1 MAAMAAQTT
10 TGRPGTVEAS
20 ERTSR
25 VPLRARRLAQRASRV
40 APLAMG
46 TVASSAILVG
56 SLGVGYL
63 PGDSPIRQWPLIAT
77 LRSTA
82 SLTEICAIAV
92 LGGGLLLLL
101 AWLRLRTT
109 ARSGDPRALRT
120 ILVAALS
127 WCAPLLIT
135 VPLFSRDMFSYVAQG
150 RLMVQGI
157 DPYSNGVATLPGWFI
172 LGVDPVWADSP
183 TPYGPLSL
191 LIERTAVQLAGW
203 SSPELSVAMLRAASV
218 AGVVVMAVYVLRLA
232 RLRGLSV
239 PLTAWTVVANPLTL
253 VLFVVAGHND
263 SVMLAL
269 ILASLFYAS
278 TDRRVLAVV
287 LMGAAIAV
295 KPVAVIALPVV
306 ALLWLRRDASLQ
318 ERVRAWLWTG
328 LGALGL
334 VVALGFAAGV
344 GVGWVAAMIV
354 PGTIMHWYAPMS
366 LVSILVS
373 TSVELT
379 GHDPA
384 AAVTLV
390 KLLALT
396 LAGVV
401 AGWLMLTR
409 RSIDPLARLATALLA
424 FVTASS
430 AIHPWYAL
438 WILPAAALA
447 RPWRTVHVH
456 LAVYAT
462 IFLMCVTLAEPVEGN
477 GGILD
482 QLPGR
487 VATIAAM
494 AVVGLYVL
502 LGYTDAERVDVR
514 GLVRG
519 LPLGGEMLARGS
531 DLLQRATGGRVGSRL
546 DRRYV
551 SARARD

>member
-1 MAAMAAQTT
+1 MAAQAT
-10 TGRPGTVEAS
+10 TGRPHTVEAS

-25 VPLRARRLAQRASRV
+25 VPLRARRLAQHAARV

-101 AWLRLRTT
+101 AWLRLRST

-191 LIERTAVQLAGW
+191 LTERTAVQLAGW
-203 SSPELSVAMLRAASV
+203 SSPELSVAMLRAVSV
-218 AGVVVMAVYVLRLA
+218 TGVVVMAVYVLRLA

-306 ALLWLRRDASLQ
+306 ALLWLRRDATLR

-334 VVALGFAAGV
+334 VVGLGFAAGV

-438 WILPAAALA
+438 WILPVAALA

-477 GGILD
+477 GGVLD

-502 LGYTDAERVDVR
+502 LGYTDAERVEVR

-519 LPLGGEMLARGS
+519 LPLGGEILARGS

>member
-1 MAAMAAQTT
+1 MTAQVTT
-10 TGRPGTVEAS
+10 ERPDTVLAS
-20 ERTSR
+20 ERARR
-25 VPLRARRLAQRASRV
+25 VPLRARRLMQRAARV

-46 TVASSAILVG
+46 TVATSAILLG

-63 PGDSPIRQWPLIAT
+63 PGDSPLREWPLIAAI
-77 LRSTA
+77 RSTA
-82 SLTEICAIAV
+82 SLTEISAILV

-101 AWLRLRTT
+101 AWLRLRTL
-109 ARSGDPRALRT
+109 ARSDDPRALRT
-120 ILVAALS
+120 ILVAAAA
-127 WCAPLLIT
+127 WCAPLLVT

-150 RLMVQGI
+150 RLMTQGI
-157 DPYSNGVATLPGWFI
+157 DPYSHGVATLPGWFL
-172 LGVDPVWADSP
+172 LGVDPVWADTP
-183 TPYGPLSL
+183 TPYGPLFL

-203 SSPELSVAMLRAASV
+203 SSPELSVAMLRAVSV
-218 AGVVVMAVYVLRLA
+218 AGVIALAVYALRLA
-232 RLRGLSV
+232 RLRGLST
-239 PLTAWTVVANPLTL
+239 PLTAWIVVANPLTL
-253 VLFVVAGHND
+253 ILFVVAGHND
-263 SVMLAL
+263 SLMLAL
-269 ILASLFYAS
+269 ILASLYYGC

-295 KPVAVIALPVV
+295 KPVAVIALPVL
-306 ALLWLRRDASLQ
+306 ALLWLRHDATLR
-318 ERVRAWLWTG
+318 ERLRGWLWTG

-354 PGTIMHWYAPMS
+354 PGTILHWYAPMS
-366 LVSILVS
+366 LVAVLVS
-373 TSVELT
+373 SSVELT

-396 LAGVV
+396 LAGTV
-401 AGWLMLTR
+401 AAWLLLTR
-409 RSIDPLARLATALLA
+409 RAIDPLARLSTALLA

-438 WILPAAALA
+438 WILPIAALA
-447 RPWRTVHVH
+447 RPWRSVHVH

-502 LGYTDAERVDVR
+502 LGYTDSERVAVR

-519 LPLGGEMLARGS
+519 LPFGGELVSRGS
-531 DLLQRATGGRVGSRL
+531 DLLQRSTGGRLGTRL
-546 DRRYV
+546 DRRYASV
-551 SARARD
+551 RARD